1 MAGSP
6 SALFGAA
13 PATAASSSVA
23 ADAPL
28 RMSHTW
34 TEAGTLGMKL
44 KQRGE
49 TKEEVKGVF
58 VSDLTNTAL
67 PGELKGA
74 GGV

>member
-1 MAGSP
+1 
-6 SALFGAA
+6 
-13 PATAASSSVA
+13 
-23 ADAPL
+23 
-28 RMSHTW
+28 
-34 TEAGTLGMKL
+34 MKL